1 MNNKLKNIL
10 LRASTG
16 LVFIITIIFGLR
28 YNMFTATILLAII
41 LIIGTNEISKAFAN
55 KNEVFK
61 TLSIFIS
68 FIIFD
73 GIILS
78 VQFNNQILLYALP
91 LVISTPLLIE
101 LFSSKN
107 SINSLQKI
115 GNTYIS
121 IVYPLFGVIGMF
133 LILFKSTEGGII
145 FQPMYLITIF
155 VAIWLNDTFAYL
167 TGMFFGKKKLFERI
181 SPNKTWEGTFGGVI
195 ISVTITI
202 LFIKNFVQTDI
213 SLIYWTIIIFIT
225 VITGNIG
232 DLIESLLKRKLDIKD
247 SGKILPG
254 HGGILDRFDSIFFA
268 APIAVLLFKI
278 LDYL

>member
-1 MNNKLKNIL
+1 MNNKFKNIL

-16 LVFIITIIFGLR
+16 LVFIITVIFGVR
-28 YNMFTATILLAII
+28 YNMFTANILLSVI
-41 LIIGTNEISKAFAN
+41 LIIGTAEITKAFSN
-55 KNEVFK
+55 KGEVFK
-61 TLSIFIS
+61 LLSVIIS
-68 FIIFD
+68 FLIFD
-73 GIILS
+73 AIILS
-78 VQFNNQILLYALP
+78 FQFNNQILLYALP
-91 LVISTPLLIE
+91 ILISTPLLFE
-101 LFSSKN
+101 LFLSKN
-107 SINSLQKI
+107 STNSLQKL

-121 IVYPLFGVIGMF
+121 IAYPLFGVIGMY
-133 LILFKSTEGGII
+133 LVLFKTTEGGVI

-167 TGMFFGKKKLFERI
+167 TGMFFGRTKLFERV

-195 ISVTITI
+195 ISLVLTN
-202 LFIKNFVQTDI
+202 LFIQNFVQSEI
-213 SLIYWTIIIFIT
+213 SSTYWSIIIIIT

-232 DLIESLLKRKLDIKD
+232 DLIESILKRKLEIKD

-268 APIAVLLFKI
+268 APFVAVLIKI

>member
-16 LVFIITIIFGLR
+16 LIFIITIIFGIR

-41 LIIGTNEISKAFAN
+41 LIIGTNELSKALAN
-55 KNEVFK
+55 KGEIFK
-61 TLSIFIS
+61 NLSIIIPFIV
-68 FIIFD
+68 FD
-73 GIILS
+73 AIILS
-78 VQFNNQILLYALP
+78 FQFNNQILIYALP
-91 LVISTPLLIE
+91 VIISIPLLIE

-107 SINSLQKI
+107 STNSIQKL

-121 IVYPLFGVIGMF
+121 MVYPLFGIIGMY

-155 VAIWLNDTFAYL
+155 LAIWLNDTFAYL
-167 TGMFFGKKKLFERI
+167 TGMFFGKTKLFERI

-195 ISVTITI
+195 ISVLLTI
-202 LFIKNFVQTDI
+202 LFIKNFIRTDI
-213 SLIYWTIIIFIT
+213 SLIYWTIIIIT
-225 VITGNIG
+225 TVVLGNIG

-268 APIAVLLFKI
+268 APFSAVLFKI